1 MPGLIKKSWKI
12 AILFSGLCIS
22 LIFAFSFTLVSN
34 QGDGPAY
41 INYALKLSGEDVSQS
56 YFYRSPLYPLLLAVI
71 VKIFGMESLG
81 RIVIVIQYLLIF
93 CASIILFK
101 TIKLVLTEQQSLI
114 SVLLFFFSFSTI
126 YYGYMVLTEIL
137 AMLLFLLSIRA
148 LMKWIDRKSGYFL
161 LLSGILTSLLILSR
175 FNTLPL
181 IAGFLFIIVYSLIF
195 AERPKSVYSVLV
207 KAFIYLLPLVIVLN
221 IFAFYNYRV
230 NDLYRLFPTGGSPLI
245 SRNAILATI
254 DGTEPVSD
262 ENETVYNIFLEAA
275 NRQKLKVTTE
285 KKASLLQIWKPGF
298 IGKLYSGFQIY
309 ASALP
314 ALCSLYGIN
323 PEAPEPQIS
332 ENLKPFYKE
341 IISLN
346 RERIFMMRIYSLLNS
361 FRSSSGI
368 TMNGNENVNLG
379 LLPAWS
385 IMTYKSAMIFISLFT
400 FVAVLLYLGYRI
412 VTFKIIDPVFLTI
425 IVLYLSFYM
434 INFFFVIAGD
444 SNRYKFPSE
453 PLMFGLFIYFVAKF
467 MRSVASLRSQ

>member
-1 MPGLIKKSWKI
+1 MQLLKNKTDLVFYSTSFLLTIFY
-12 AILFSGLCIS
+12 ILLFKPVYDI
-22 LIFAFSFTLVSN
+22 
-34 QGDGPAY
+34 GDGPSY
-41 INYALKLSGEDVSQS
+41 LSYAQTIVENGDTGS
-56 YFYRSPLYPLLLAVI
+56 FIHRSPLYPFLLALVMKTI
-71 VKIFGMESLG
+71 GFESLP
-81 RIVIVIQYLLIF
+81 RIVVVIQYMLIF
-93 CASIILFK
+93 GAAITLFN
-101 TIKLVLTEQQSLI
+101 IVNHFLTEQKSLI
-114 SVLLFFFSFSTI
+114 TVLLFFFSFSTI

-137 AMLLFLLSIRA
+137 TIFLFLLSTWA
-148 LMKWIDRKSGYFL
+148 LMKWIDMKSGYFL

-181 IAGFLFIIVYSLIF
+181 IAGFLFIIVYSVIF
-195 AERPKSVYSVLV
+195 AERSTSVYSVLGKV
-207 KAFIYLLPLVIVLN
+207 FIFLLPLMIVLN

-230 NDLYRLFPTGGSPLI
+230 NDFYGLFPTGGSPLI

-262 ENETVYNIFLEAA
+262 ENKTVYNIFLEAA

-285 KKASLLQIWKPGF
+285 KKASLLQIWKPDF
-298 IGKLYSGFQIY
+298 IGKLYSGYKIY
-309 ASALP
+309 SSAMP

-323 PEAPEPQIS
+323 PETPEPQIS
-332 ENLKPFYKE
+332 GNLKPFYKE
-341 IISLN
+341 IVSLN
-346 RERIFMMRIYSLLNS
+346 RDRIFMMRIYSLLNS

-368 TMNGNENVNLG
+368 TMAGNENINLG

-400 FVAVLLYLGYRI
+400 FVAVFLYLGYRI

-453 PLMFGLFIYFVAKF
+453 PLMFGLFVYFVAKF
-467 MRSVASLRSQ
+467 MRSIASLRSQ